1 MSIQKINLKEK
12 FSLFNDYWHPRI
24 AGELNQQQVKLAK
37 IKGEFDWHKHD
48 QEDELFLVIKGSF
61 NMEMRDKTLNIQE
74 GEFII
79 IPKGIE
85 HRPVA
90 KEEAHILLFEP
101 STTVNTG
108 NQKDSDLTKHKLDW
122 I

>member
-48 QEDELFLVIKGSF
+48 HEDELFLVIKGSF

-108 NQKDSDLTKHKLDW
+108 NQRDSDLTKHKLDW